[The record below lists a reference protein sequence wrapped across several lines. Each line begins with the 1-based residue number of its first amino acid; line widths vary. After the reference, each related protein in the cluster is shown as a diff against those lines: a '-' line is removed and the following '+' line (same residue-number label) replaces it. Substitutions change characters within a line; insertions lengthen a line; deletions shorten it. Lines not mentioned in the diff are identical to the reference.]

1 MQKRI
6 LAAVLGVAALA
17 AASCSNESNRENQ
30 TYRWIGFL
38 VDGSTATPLALKDD
52 AKSTNQVYAV
62 IKGEVRRA
70 KPCEGSDDPATKLP
84 GCFVIEDIPVSYIED
99 TGQTVDQI
107 PVFAQYD
114 GYQRFQGQLSGLAS
128 VSTEHVSE
136 ILDMQLYANIRLFPT
151 DYQVPYRVQTNFN
164 GRPVSDVR
172 VVCQVRNATADKFA
186 TSGSDFLDPE
196 DTLGGVVDVN
206 SDGSGSANLPGPLVN
221 GATYHC
227 YATRA
232 DAFEGNIVQGTLDF
246 TAGVSAANQTI
257 NLTAAPGMTLYAV
270 STNNEDPGV
279 TLGSSGQLLI
289 TFNRPIE
296 IVPGTADCQFAS
308 LSAPNTNG
316 DSNTAGALPATVANN
331 GASEQVQASVSADGL
346 TLTLGFKPG
355 SPGLDPND
363 LGSAVT
369 FSGIFIRPAGAE
381 PAYIYRIGST
391 AGAGTSACSLGTA
404 YGLPPSVVDVHTGTV
419 SPSIRL
425 F

>member
-84 GCFVIEDIPVSYIED
+84 GCFMIEDIPVAYLED

-114 GYQRFQGQLSGLAS
+114 GYKSFQGRLTGLAS

-196 DTLGGVVDVN
+196 DTLGGVVDVK

-221 GATYHC
+221 GAAYHC

-232 DAFEGNIVQGTLDF
+232 DAFEGNIIQGTLDF

-257 NLTAAPGMTLYAV
+257 NLTAAPGSTLYAV
-270 STNNEDPGV
+270 STNNEDRASPWGV
-279 TLGSSGQLLI
+279 AASCSSRSTGRSRLSRGRRTASSPRCLPP
-289 TFNRPIE
+289 TPT
-296 IVPGTADCQFAS
+296 GTRTPRARCRRRS
-308 LSAPNTNG
+308 PT
-316 DSNTAGALPATVANN
+316 TALP
-331 GASEQVQASVSADGL
+331 SRC
-346 TLTLGFKPG
+346 
-355 SPGLDPND
+355 
-363 LGSAVT
+363 
-369 FSGIFIRPAGAE
+369 RPAS
-381 PAYIYRIGST
+381 PR
-391 AGAGTSACSLGTA
+391 
-404 YGLPPSVVDVHTGTV
+404 TG
-419 SPSIRL
+419 
-425 F
+425 